1 MFRRMIAEIAILVAI
16 LATGAGVAISE
27 RAKDGKNDV
36 ANMGG
41 TWVFDVSLSDPPPA
55 AGSGGGW
62 GRGGSRPRG
71 EWKGRGKTEG
81 TEGADGAQ
89 TGRRGGRGRMA
100 RLPDWIKIVPEID
113 GMSIVDSIGAPVEQI
128 KIGTSVREPSGD
140 APEAVPVLSGKWKSG
155 HIEIVRSGRRGKMT
169 QEFALEENGRLLV
182 IRTKM
187 DSQGER
193 PSMEFK
199 RVYRR
204 SST

>member
-1 MFRRMIAEIAILVAI
+1 MFRRMIAGIAILVAI

-41 TWVFDVSLSDPPPA
+41 TWLFDVSLSDPPR
-55 AGSGGGW
+55 GSK
-62 GRGGSRPRG
+62 PRG

-81 TEGADGAQ
+81 AEGADGAR